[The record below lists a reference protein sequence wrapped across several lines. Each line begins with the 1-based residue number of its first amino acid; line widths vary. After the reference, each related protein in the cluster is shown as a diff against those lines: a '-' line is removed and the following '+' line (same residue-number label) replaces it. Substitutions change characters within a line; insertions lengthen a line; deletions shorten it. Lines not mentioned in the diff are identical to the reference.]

1 MIIFASPVAIVVLI
15 FLAYLAA
22 SPTSNPAELAIGDA
36 DLLTSIVGGKPAS
49 RVIIESDGMDDSEGL
64 RVAVQPISILQL
76 RGANPNSMSAGPAV
90 GSKSKKSDLSDGR
103 SSQSSK
109 IDGRSRLAGSAAASS
124 ETATGSFLPQMN
136 KAALAIRLRLG
147 TEETPAEA
155 TYGASGQGLKAK
167 TEKETGAGGKS
178 DGGNAEASAEADAE
192 GDADAEEEAE
202 EVDDEQRGLPAE
214 VLEKERKLAR
224 SRKSKSATSRKAVKV
239 TGGNTVDEVGE
250 EDDEAETEEEAEM
263 LNAESDK
270 GSDATAAADKSS
282 EEEDVFRELKLS
294 PEDEAMLRELRE
306 TRVEREKAAS
316 RVKHKYRKVAFM
328 FLTKGPIPHA
338 KLWER
343 YFKPHHCSLPPPLFP
358 LSILPHAITRPPPSP
373 RHPLL
378 PPSSPSLLPRSNILI
393 LFLSPCHLPQIF
405 PAFVPFFRHVSISK
419 GHEGSYSIY
428 VHPAPGYVFP
438 KNASALFRNNTI
450 RSEAVSWGSPTMID
464 AERRLIAAALKD
476 PANHNFVLL
485 SESCIPGDIQHHECY
500 SDEHY
505 IPTLIN
511 LKDPGNLAN
520 RTITYVDFP
529 LNSPHPRTFDPFLT
543 RPSLIRYITHN
554 FIIFFT
560 FHSLIALFLHL
571 PLFDS
576 YILSL
581 FQKPRMYMHR
591 NVVEPDDE
599 TPQSSYTLPCAKDG
613 ENRTCFLFARKFHP
627 SALPQLLNLPTK
639 ILGY

>member
-1 MIIFASPVAIVVLI
+1 
-15 FLAYLAA
+15 
-22 SPTSNPAELAIGDA
+22 
-36 DLLTSIVGGKPAS
+36 
-49 RVIIESDGMDDSEGL
+49 
-64 RVAVQPISILQL
+64 
-76 RGANPNSMSAGPAV
+76 
-90 GSKSKKSDLSDGR
+90 
-103 SSQSSK
+103 
-109 IDGRSRLAGSAAASS
+109 
-124 ETATGSFLPQMN
+124 MN

-343 YFKPHHCSLPPPLFP
+343 YFK
-358 LSILPHAITRPPPSP
+358 
-373 RHPLL
+373 
-378 PPSSPSLLPRSNILI
+378 
-393 LFLSPCHLPQIF
+393 
-405 PAFVPFFRHVSISK
+405 
-419 GHEGSYSIY
+419 GSYSIY

-450 RSEAVSWGSPTMID
+450 RSEA
-464 AERRLIAAALKD
+464 
-476 PANHNFVLL
+476 
-485 SESCIPGDIQHHECY
+485 GDIQHHECY

-599 TPQSSYTLPCAKDG
+599 TPQSVSNPSFSHMPFVCYLLTYTH
-613 ENRTCFLFARKFHP
+613 F
-627 SALPQLLNLPTK
+627 
-639 ILGY
+639 

>member
-1 MIIFASPVAIVVLI
+1 MAAFLHAVKSQGLATRMIIFASPVAIVVLI

-343 YFKPHHCSLPPPLFP
+343 YFK
-358 LSILPHAITRPPPSP
+358 
-373 RHPLL
+373 
-378 PPSSPSLLPRSNILI
+378 
-393 LFLSPCHLPQIF
+393 
-405 PAFVPFFRHVSISK
+405 

-485 SESCIPGDIQHHECY
+485 SESCIPVKSLKFTWRYLLGTDYSFVSSFTTDRYVNTGRHDERMAPLIPIEKWRKASQWFSVTRKHANIIINDIDVHKLFQIYCRGDIQHHECY

-543 RPSLIRYITHN
+543 RPSLIRYIT
-554 FIIFFT
+554 
-560 FHSLIALFLHL
+560 
-571 PLFDS
+571 
-576 YILSL
+576 
-581 FQKPRMYMHR
+581 KPRMYMHR

>member
-1 MIIFASPVAIVVLI
+1 MAAFLHAVKSQGLATRMTIFASPVAIVVLI

-49 RVIIESDGMDDSEGL
+49 RVNIESDGMDDSEGL

-90 GSKSKKSDLSDGR
+90 GSRSKKSDLSDGR

-109 IDGRSRLAGSAAASS
+109 IDGRSKLAGSAAASS

-136 KAALAIRLRLG
+136 KAALAVRLRLG

-343 YFKPHHCSLPPPLFP
+343 YFK
-358 LSILPHAITRPPPSP
+358 
-373 RHPLL
+373 
-378 PPSSPSLLPRSNILI
+378 
-393 LFLSPCHLPQIF
+393 
-405 PAFVPFFRHVSISK
+405 

-428 VHPAPGYVFP
+428 VHPAPGYEFP

-485 SESCIPGDIQHHECY
+485 SESCIPVKSLKFTWRYLLGTDYSFVSSFTTDRYVNTGRHDERMAPLIPIEKWRKASQWFSVTRKHANIIIDDVDVHKLFQIYCRGDIQHHECY

-543 RPSLIRYITHN
+543 RPSLIRYIT
-554 FIIFFT
+554 
-560 FHSLIALFLHL
+560 
-571 PLFDS
+571 
-576 YILSL
+576 
-581 FQKPRMYMHR
+581 KPRMYMHR